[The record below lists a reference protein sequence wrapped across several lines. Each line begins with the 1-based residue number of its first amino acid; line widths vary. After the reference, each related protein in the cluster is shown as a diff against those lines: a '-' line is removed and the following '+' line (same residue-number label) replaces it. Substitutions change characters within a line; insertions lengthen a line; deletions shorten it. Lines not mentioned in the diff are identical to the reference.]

1 MEGAGNDGGVGVER
15 LSFVIIED
23 LGIRLSPRSAAQ
35 AAQLAARGHYLR
47 DVDKRLTREGGDG
60 W

>member
-1 MEGAGNDGGVGVER
+1 MEGAGDGWGMGMER
-15 LSFVIIED
+15 LSLVTVED
-23 LGIRLSPRSAAQ
+23 LGIRLSPSASAQ

-47 DVDKRLTREGGDG
+47 DVDKRLMQVGGDG